1 LLFGDS
7 RNFIWKWGYI
17 GNLAM
22 KKILIIFSI
31 FFILTSAGRA
41 QLWKLKRYELSAGIG
56 TTQFYGDIGGFTQGK
71 NILGIKDFTF
81 HNTSFNFSANFGYKL
96 REDVSVRFNLALGYF
111 HSADIV
117 GSNDQ
122 RGFESKT
129 LFFEPSL
136 IGEYYF
142 VKSKRE
148 NNYTFLKGNR
158 TPFQAII
165 SLLNCYA
172 FTGIGGLSYN
182 VSPNN
187 KLEPLATKLN
197 GFTPVV
203 PVGIG
208 VKMIYSASL
217 SFGIEMGARFAFS
230 DNVDGYTSVYSKSND
245 RYHLL
250 NLSVIY
256 KINTGS
262 NGLPLF
268 RKRSFG
274 F

>member
-1 LLFGDS
+1 MIPVILIWDWGYF
-7 RNFIWKWGYI
+7 RNFT
-17 GNLAM
+17 M
-22 KKILIIFSI
+22 KKLLIVISIL
-31 FFILTSAGRA
+31 FFLIPSGNA
-41 QLWKLKRYELSAGIG
+41 QLWKLKRYELTAGIG
-56 TTQFYGDIGGFTQGK
+56 STQFYGDIGGFSQGK

-81 HNTSFNFSANFGYKL
+81 HNTSFNFSANFGYRI
-96 REDVSVRFNLALGYF
+96 RENVSVRFNLALGYF

-129 LFFEPSL
+129 LFFEPAL

-142 VKSKRE
+142 IISKRE
-148 NNYTFLKGNR
+148 NDYAFLKGKR
-158 TPFQAII
+158 TTFQSII
-165 SLLNCYA
+165 SLVNCYV

-182 VSPNN
+182 VTPND
-187 KLEPLATKLN
+187 KLKPLATKLN

-203 PVGIG
+203 PLGLG
-208 VKMIYSASL
+208 VKLIYSPSL
-217 SFGIEMGARFAFS
+217 SFGIEWSARFAFS

-250 NLSVIY
+250 NLSAIY

-268 RKRSFG
+268 RKRSFA